1 MPKVEQQTVSLKCY
15 RDGNP
20 VYVEFSG
27 IVRNGLLLHKDLEK
41 PTHYTVSHIATGL
54 TVFAR
59 FRVNQQ
65 RALAFLEELSRLLD
79 WTKEKPSDPAY
90 TRNVSDKVRELAKS
104 IYK

>member
-1 MPKVEQQTVSLKCY
+1 MFEEQSVTVSMKCY

-20 VYVEFSG
+20 VYVDFSG
-27 IVRNGLLLHKDLEK
+27 IAKNGLLLHKDLEM
-41 PTHYTVSHIATGL
+41 PNRYTISHIATGL

-59 FRVNQQ
+59 FRVSQK

-79 WTKEKPSDPAY
+79 WTKEEPFDPAY
-90 TRNVSDKVRELAKS
+90 TRDTHDKVRELAKS